1 MAGRNRLQE
10 RKILVK
16 SITSSQFWRCESEGL
31 DVSETPV
38 RPIQCA
44 AKSMKELARDRLLK
58 ANSLDESLNLNS
70 DGVGRQPLFR
80 SALALLVVETTLG

>member
-58 ANSLDESLNLNS
+58 ANSLDESLILNS
-70 DGVGRQPLFR
+70 DGVGRQINNFQEKC
-80 SALALLVVETTLG
+80 LLSV